1 MLLELHSKKRKGFF
15 IQLWV
20 QKYSYIDCPKR
31 MRAELLTTNS
41 RSVGLAALEPTP
53 DVVTRNKMQGL

>member
-15 IQLWV
+15 KHWV

-31 MRAELLTTNS
+31 MRAELLTANS
-41 RSVGLAALEPTP
+41 RSVGWNPRQMLLHGA
-53 DVVTRNKMQGL
+53 KMQGL